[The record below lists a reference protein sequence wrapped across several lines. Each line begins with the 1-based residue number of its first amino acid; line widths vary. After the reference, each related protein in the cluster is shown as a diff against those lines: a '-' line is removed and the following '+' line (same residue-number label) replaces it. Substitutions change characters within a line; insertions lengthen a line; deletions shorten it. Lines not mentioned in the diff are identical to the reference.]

1 VGKRNDESP
10 RRDPTPQTVAAWQ
23 IRAETL
29 GLRARDLFDRLS
41 SDPRRYLPEAEEL
54 VRAARHTQDTAAL
67 ALALRTEAWAH
78 RALLNPGHARQLLS
92 EAVRLARR
100 HGSAQVLADVLVGRA
115 AVLQELGLSRS
126 AGRDLREAEGLL
138 TADDAVEQRFQ
149 RAVLHQNAGR
159 LSEAAECYRALLERP
174 GVVARIRANSGNNL
188 AIIEAQ
194 HGNHQQALR
203 LLRDAAGPAADAG
216 PATVALVANS
226 RAWATVR
233 SGRLA
238 EGLGLFE
245 LAQEVY
251 RGADLPLGEHY
262 IEYADALIDLH
273 LVPEAIDVVRRAA
286 AQFSTGGV
294 PLLQAE
300 AELRAARL
308 ELLAQRPDQAA
319 RAALSARD
327 SFRRQ
332 RRGAWAARC
341 ELVLGQAQLTRGTAG
356 PQELGR
362 IRSAARRLARLDL
375 PQEAVD
381 GFLLAGRIALELRL
395 GRQAKSAL
403 HRAEELSRG
412 GPALVR
418 ARGALAAALACRESQ
433 DSEQVLKHCRRGLR
447 YLTGH
452 RGELPTAELRARAC
466 AHGEELGRLGLQVLV
481 ERGTPGRVWQWMERT
496 RAVTL
501 LTEEPADLDRLRRD
515 LELLRSAHVAG
526 SARPGTDPVAPAGDH
541 ESTPD
546 DPDTRLRTVEERI
559 RRLTWQL
566 HAGAERRR
574 QVPGA
579 QPMRGLLSGRVLVEY
594 GQLGER
600 WVAVVLEP
608 HRIRLVELRQV
619 GQVETLRKALSF
631 FLRRLADDPPAP
643 VLRRTRAQAE
653 KCLQDLRH
661 RLLDPL
667 DLDPDSELV
676 VVPAGSLHGVPWPA
690 LWPRPVS
697 LAPSAAAW
705 AQTRRADLAARPGPY
720 RTAPSRRVALV
731 AGPDLA
737 GGLTEVRR
745 LEESHGAP
753 VQVLGPPLSTVE
765 AVASALGRA
774 DLAHLACH
782 GQLRADNPMFSALLL
797 SDGPLTVQELRTRG
811 LSPHRLILAA
821 CHSGADINL
830 AGDEVLGFVSA
841 LLAGG
846 TAGVVACVSEVPD
859 TAAVALMQR
868 LHRGIREG
876 DTLARALHRART
888 EEEDG
893 GGAAFVA
900 RCAFV
905 AHGAA

>member
-1 VGKRNDESP
+1 
-10 RRDPTPQTVAAWQ
+10 
-23 IRAETL
+23 
-29 GLRARDLFDRLS
+29 
-41 SDPRRYLPEAEEL
+41 
-54 VRAARHTQDTAAL
+54 
-67 ALALRTEAWAH
+67 
-78 RALLNPGHARQLLS
+78 
-92 EAVRLARR
+92 
-100 HGSAQVLADVLVGRA
+100 
-115 AVLQELGLSRS
+115 
-126 AGRDLREAEGLL
+126 AEGLL
-138 TADDAVEQRFQ
+138 TVDDVVEQRFQ
-149 RAVLHQNAGR
+149 RAVLDQNAGR

-174 GVVARIRANSGNNL
+174 GIAARIRANSGNNL
-188 AIIEAQ
+188 AIIESQ

-226 RAWATVR
+226 RAWTTVR

-245 LAQEVY
+245 LAREVY
-251 RGADLPLGEHY
+251 RGAGLPLGEHY
-262 IEYADALIDLH
+262 VEYADALIDLH
-273 LVPEAIDVVRRAA
+273 LVPEAIDVLRRAA

-332 RRGAWAARC
+332 RRGAWASRC
-341 ELVLGQAQLTRGTAG
+341 ELVLGEARLARGTAG
-356 PQELGR
+356 PEELNR

-375 PQEAVD
+375 QQDAVD
-381 GFLLAGRIALELRL
+381 GFLLAGRLALELRL
-395 GRQAKSAL
+395 GRQARSAL

-412 GPALVR
+412 GSALVR
-418 ARGALAAALACRESQ
+418 ARGALAATLACRESGH
-433 DSEQVLKHCRRGLR
+433 SEQVLEHCRRGLR

-452 RGELPTAELRARAC
+452 RRELPTAELRARAC

-496 RAVTL
+496 RAATL
-501 LTEEPADLDRLRRD
+501 LTEEPTDLDRLRQD
-515 LELLRSAHVAG
+515 LELLRSAHVADSTRSG
-526 SARPGTDPVAPAGDH
+526 PDPAAPAGRTPDPP
-541 ESTPD
+541 EDPD
-546 DPDTRLRTVEERI
+546 DPDARLRTVEERI

-579 QPMRGLLSGRVLVEY
+579 QRMRELLAGRVLVEY

-600 WVAVVLEP
+600 WAAVVLEP
-608 HRIRLVELRQV
+608 HRIRLVELTQV
-619 GQVETLRKALSF
+619 GQVETLRAALSF
-631 FLRRLADDPPAP
+631 YLRRLADDPPAP
-643 VLRRTRAQAE
+643 VLRRTRDQAE
-653 KCLQDLRH
+653 KCLQDLRS

-667 DLDPDSELV
+667 GLDPDSELV
-676 VVPAGSLHGVPWPA
+676 VIPAGPLHGAPWPA
-690 LWPRPVS
+690 LWPQPVS

-705 AQTRRADLAARPGPY
+705 ARTRRADLATRPGPL
-720 RTAPSRRVALV
+720 RTAPPRRVALV

-745 LEESHGAP
+745 LEECHGESA
-753 VQVLGPPLSTVE
+753 QVLGPPLSTAE
-765 AVASALGRA
+765 AVASALGSA

-821 CHSGADINL
+821 CHSGADVNL
-830 AGDEVLGFVSA
+830 AGDEVFGFVSA
-841 LLAGG
+841 LFAGG
-846 TAGVVACVSEVPD
+846 TAGVIACVSEVPD
-859 TAAVALMQR
+859 TAAVTLMQR
-868 LHRGIREG
+868 LHLRLREG